1 MFNSPSLEMPQ
12 SLTSWQQGARTMVLK
27 SLRLIKIGSLTL
39 EENFAGQSG
48 MSNQNV
54 SNQGTM
60 EQFGF
65 AHDDQPQAHIRV
77 NHPDFYASVLK
88 GGSIAAAEAYMDG
101 WWDSPNLTAVT
112 ELMARNLNALDQLE
126 AQSSMLVRA
135 MNKVGHWLKRNSI
148 GRAKQNIEA
157 HYDLGND
164 LYQTFLDQRM
174 LYSSALYLNTNDSL
188 EQAQMQKMERLCQQL
203 QLTANDHVIEIG
215 TGWGAMAIYMA
226 QHYGC
231 RVTTTTI
238 SEQQYAY
245 AQAEIQR
252 LGLREQ
258 ITLLKQDYRLLDGQ
272 FDKLVSIE
280 MIEAVGKSYLPSYIA
295 KCQSLLKPGGRMA
308 IQAIT
313 IADQRFDD
321 YSNNVDFIQKYIFPG
336 GFLPSITV
344 LTQMAMRHT
353 DFIVRDVFDLGLD
366 YAQTLADW
374 RHRFEASLNKVKL
387 LGYDE
392 RFVRMWRY
400 YLCYCEGGFKA
411 RTISTIHMTLQR
423 AQ

>member
-1 MFNSPSLEMPQ
+1 MLNSSSLEMPKSMTALQ
-12 SLTSWQQGARTMVLK
+12 KGARSVALK
-27 SLRLIKIGSLTL
+27 SLQLIKIGSLTI
-39 EENFAGQSG
+39 EEAYKGHD
-48 MSNQNV
+48 V
-54 SNQGTM
+54 TV
-60 EQFGF
+60 EHFGF
-65 AHDDQPQAHIRV
+65 AHEGQPQAHIRV
-77 NHPDFYASVLK
+77 THPGFYGRVLK

-112 ELMARNLNALDQLE
+112 ELMARNLSALDQLE
-126 AQSSMLVRA
+126 AQSSFVTRA

-148 GRAKQNIEA
+148 VRAKQNIEA

-164 LYQTFLDQRM
+164 LYQTFLDERM
-174 LYSSALYLNTNDSL
+174 LYSSALYLSTSDSL
-188 EQAQMQKMERLCQQL
+188 EQAQIQKMDRLCQQL

-231 RVTTTTI
+231 KVTTTTI
-238 SEQQYAY
+238 SEEQFAY
-245 AQAEIQR
+245 AEAEITR
-252 LGLREQ
+252 LGLEAQ
-258 ITLLKQDYRLLDGQ
+258 ITLLKQDYRLLEGQ

-280 MIEAVGKSYLPSYIA
+280 MIEAVGKAYLPSYIE
-295 KCQSLLKPGGRMA
+295 KCQSLLKPGGLMA

-313 IADQRFDD
+313 IADQRYDY

-344 LTQMAMRHT
+344 LTQMATRHT
-353 DFIVRDVFDLGLD
+353 DFIVRDVFDIGMD
-366 YAQTLADW
+366 YAKTLADW
-374 RHRFEASLNKVKL
+374 RLRFEAALNTVQA

-392 RFVRMWRY
+392 RFVRMWRF
-400 YLCYCEGGFKA
+400 YLCYCEGGFNA

-423 AQ
+423 GQ